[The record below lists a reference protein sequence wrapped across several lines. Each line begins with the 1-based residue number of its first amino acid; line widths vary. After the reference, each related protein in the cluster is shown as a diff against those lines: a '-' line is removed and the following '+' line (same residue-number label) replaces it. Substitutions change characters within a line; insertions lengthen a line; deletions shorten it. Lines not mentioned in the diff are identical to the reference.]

1 MRASTWILCAL
12 LGSAC
17 ATTQPL
23 NTQQVADTRASVRV
37 AEQTG
42 AGADAQ
48 AAPYLAL
55 AHRQLQQANDAIVLR
70 DYDTASSWLRMAQAN
85 AELATSLA
93 HESRARAEALE
104 ARRQAD
110 ALKARVP

>member
-12 LGSAC
+12 LGTAC

-23 NTQQVADTRASVRV
+23 NTQQVADTRASVHV
-37 AEQTG
+37 AEQ
-42 AGADAQ
+42 AGATDDAQ
-48 AAPYLAL
+48 AGPYLAL
-55 AHRQLQQANDAIVLR
+55 ARKQLREADNAIALR
-70 DYDTASSWLRMAQAN
+70 DYDIASSWLRMAQAN

-93 HESRARAEALE
+93 RESRARAEALE

>member
-1 MRASTWILCAL
+1 MRMTSWILCAL
-12 LGSAC
+12 LGTAC

-23 NTQQVADTRASVRV
+23 NAQQVADTRASVRI
-37 AEQTG
+37 AEQSG
-42 AGADAQ
+42 ARDDAQ
-48 AAPYLAL
+48 AGSYYAL
-55 AHRQLQQANDAIVLR
+55 ARRQLQEADNAIALR
-70 DYDTASSWLRMAQAN
+70 DYDTASSWLRLSQAN

-93 HESRARAEALE
+93 RESRARAEAIE